1 MAEGVIMPDAGM
13 QARVTA
19 VWIDLCKAN
28 GANVH
33 HNTLDRLGYELLA
46 SDNHT
51 WLDMHKTT
59 STNDSR
65 RWFCMIFSRLQ
76 KQDPGVAS
84 AKKPA
89 HDDHTWSDVK
99 NIWRDLNG
107 AIWTEEDREARASL
121 WAFERLTI
129 REPVNSR
136 AKYDE
141 STKLLS
147 AAGTDLL
154 RSLPVDVDAVLTTP
168 VPSMEGDA

>member
-28 GANVH
+28 GPNVH

-51 WLDMHKTT
+51 WLDLHKTT

-76 KQDPGVAS
+76 IQDPAVAS

-89 HDDHTWSDVK
+89 HDAHTWSDVAY
-99 NIWRDLNG
+99 IWRALNG
-107 AIWTEEDREARASL
+107 SILEEESDNRWVKLDPS
-121 WAFERLTI
+121 FELI
-129 REPVNSR
+129 R
-136 AKYDE
+136 
-141 STKLLS
+141 

-154 RSLPVDVDAVLTTP
+154 RSLPIDIDAVLATP
-168 VPSMEGDA
+168 LPPMPIEDEDTH

>member
-1 MAEGVIMPDAGM
+1 MAEGVIMPEADI

-28 GANVH
+28 GPNVH

-51 WLDMHKTT
+51 WLDLHKTT

-84 AKKPA
+84 AKKPND
-89 HDDHTWSDVK
+89 DDHAWSDVV

-107 AIWTEEDREARASL
+107 AIWTEEAREARASI

-129 REPVNSR
+129 RTPGDSR
-136 AKYDE
+136 ANWRGCA
-141 STKLLS
+141 SWGSAPSACCSPAS
-147 AAGTDLL
+147 AAP
-154 RSLPVDVDAVLTTP
+154 RN
-168 VPSMEGDA
+168 